1 MRKLLCIVFVFA
13 MSIGLINAQ
22 NCLGKNKVQAK
33 KEVYSK
39 LAPKIFTP
47 IKSFGYDGYSYS
59 SNFRDSFFL
68 FFNDNGIC
76 FLECLITNDKKFIDN
91 ALFYYCNND
100 NYEVYQ
106 SNPTVNKEHK
116 FIEGI
121 ISLELVVEA
130 NNPAMINT
138 TYNLWSFKSE
148 YKQDVI
154 NYFEKKYSK

>member
-1 MRKLLCIVFVFA
+1 

-68 FFNDNGIC
+68 FFNSSAKSPYTIGHSIHSVKSKYA
-76 FLECLITNDKKFIDN
+76 ELI
-91 ALFYYCNND
+91 
-100 NYEVYQ
+100 V
-106 SNPTVNKEHK
+106 
-116 FIEGI
+116 
-121 ISLELVVEA
+121 
-130 NNPAMINT
+130 
-138 TYNLWSFKSE
+138 
-148 YKQDVI
+148 
-154 NYFEKKYSK
+154 

>member
-68 FFNDNGIC
+68 FLMTMEFV
-76 FLECLITNDKKFIDN
+76 F
-91 ALFYYCNND
+91 
-100 NYEVYQ
+100 
-106 SNPTVNKEHK
+106 
-116 FIEGI
+116 
-121 ISLELVVEA
+121 
-130 NNPAMINT
+130 
-138 TYNLWSFKSE
+138 
-148 YKQDVI
+148 
-154 NYFEKKYSK
+154 